1 MDEVIAS
8 RLLASIN
15 ANRLVILCGAGL
27 SMSTPS
33 NLPSAARLAQN
44 CANRYLEITGH
55 RLTDDLINDLEKLA
69 DHFRQ
74 TNEFR
79 RVFIEQLIPWREF
92 RRKPNNG
99 HETVADFLT
108 SGVAEYG
115 ITTNLVSCGLSISDT
130 GWTKQRAAQ
139 RYLN

>member
-1 MDEVIAS
+1 MDEAIAA

-27 SMSTPS
+27 SMSPPS

-44 CANRYLEITGH
+44 CADKYLEITGNH
-55 RLTDDLINDLEKLA
+55 LDDDLRNDLEKLA

-74 TNEFR
+74 ANEFQS
-79 RVFIEQLIPWREF
+79 VFIQQLIPWREF

-99 HETVADFLT
+99 H
-108 SGVAEYG
+108 
-115 ITTNLVSCGLSISDT
+115 
-130 GWTKQRAAQ
+130 
-139 RYLN
+139 